1 MMDIEHPNTN
11 TERKNWQIEVPME
24 KALDGIP
31 DRITI
36 HLPNGKVV
44 VKELCE
50 PNRQVNMERTQDD
63 RSKAPNK
70 ATTSSRKGVTH
81 YPLWSNIR
89 DNFKGQKSLNQTQ
102 SNGT

>member
-70 ATTSSRKGVTH
+70 AIRPTRNRELRKLKCKARRSGTS
-81 YPLWSNIR
+81 L
-89 DNFKGQKSLNQTQ
+89 SL
-102 SNGT
+102 